1 MTIRQEKEIKYIQ
14 IRKKKKMYPYLEMTG
29 LPTKKIPNNLFFK
42 KETLEL
48 VSAAMSQD
56 TRSAYKSQLHFST
69 LTMNMWGKN

>member
-1 MTIRQEKEIKYIQ
+1 
-14 IRKKKKMYPYLEMTG
+14 MTG

-42 KETLEL
+42 KETLKL

-69 LTMNMWGKN
+69 LTMNMWGKNEKHNTICNHSQVKYLRINKTYPGPM